1 MMRIYIAGP
10 MTGYENFNRK
20 KFLKMAE
27 DIKLMGHEPVHTA
40 DMPEGLEYE
49 DYMTESLKRL
59 GACEGVM
66 LLNGWEGSKGANIEL
81 KKAKELGLKIFK
93 ESEGLLCLLRS

>member
-10 MTGYENFNRK
+10 MTGYEGMNYK
-20 KFLKMAE
+20 KFLSMAE
-27 DIKLMGHEPVHTA
+27 DIKIMGHEPVHTA

-59 GACEGVM
+59 ETCEGIM
-66 LLNGWEGSKGANIEL
+66 LLYGWEDSVGANIEL
-81 KKAKELGLKIFK
+81 EKAKELGLKIFK
-93 ESEGLLCLLRS
+93 ESEGLLCLLKS